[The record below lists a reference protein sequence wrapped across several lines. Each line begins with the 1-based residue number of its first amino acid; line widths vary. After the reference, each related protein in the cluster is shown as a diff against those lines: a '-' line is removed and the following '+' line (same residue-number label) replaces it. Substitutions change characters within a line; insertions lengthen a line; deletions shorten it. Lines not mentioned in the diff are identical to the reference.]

1 MDVELAAI
9 ERALVAHPPSGEEH
23 YFVDIFVLGNVTE
36 LNVQRVLELMS
47 QDKALNLAFWS
58 VINSASISEEGWR
71 SIFWIGSDMSDEQQ
85 ERNRRRLRNAVEI
98 VRATVGDRQVKR
110 ALLFQRPP

>member
-1 MDVELAAI
+1 VDVELAAI
-9 ERALVAHPPSGEEH
+9 ERALVAHPPSGEEK

-47 QDKALNLAFWS
+47 QNKALDLAFWS
-58 VINSASISEEGWR
+58 VINNAPISEKGWQ

-98 VRATVGDRQVKR
+98 VRATVGDQQVKR
-110 ALLFQRPP
+110 AVLFQRSP